1 MYRQFLRSQ
10 RKGCNLWLLRNS
22 VYFIHEDVSIRRCKF
37 CANSYSR
44 FLSFDL
50 AVELKKKKKHITHIN
65 IIYLQINENFKRLM
79 SKKNS
84 CLHELFGHFLRIET
98 NYVRAAGP
106 IPGANLLLTTFTS
119 YIYLHIWKY
128 MEHMKSE
135 LVVAKTEININNQLI
150 EEYPAEVRRKRD
162 ELERRNQKYRRKLQQ
177 RRLIKWQKFKKKS
190 QESDRSKSQNT
201 RIPQTAG

>member
-1 MYRQFLRSQ
+1 
-10 RKGCNLWLLRNS
+10 
-22 VYFIHEDVSIRRCKF
+22 
-37 CANSYSR
+37 
-44 FLSFDL
+44 
-50 AVELKKKKKHITHIN
+50 
-65 IIYLQINENFKRLM
+65 M

-84 CLHELFGHFLRIET
+84 CLHELFSHFLRIET

-106 IPGANLLLTTFTS
+106 IPGVSLLLTTFTS
-119 YIYLHIWKY
+119 YIFLHIWKY

-177 RRLIKWQKFKKKS
+177 RRLIKWQKFKKKC